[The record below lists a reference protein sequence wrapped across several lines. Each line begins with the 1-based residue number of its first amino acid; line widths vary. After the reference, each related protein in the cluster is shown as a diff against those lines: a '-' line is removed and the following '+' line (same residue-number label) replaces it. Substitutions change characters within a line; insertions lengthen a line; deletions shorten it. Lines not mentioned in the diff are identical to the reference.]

1 MEHVVKAIK
10 YLTDS
15 VKISMQVVV
24 YRCVKNFNLLTQIKF
39 ADKLDRMMIG
49 VLILVYN
56 LIVVPD
62 FIL

>member
-49 VLILVYN
+49 ELILVCN

>member
-1 MEHVVKAIK
+1 MEHVVKEIK

-24 YRCVKNFNLLTQIKF
+24 YRCVKNFNLSTQIKF